1 MHLWYDLSTSSSC
14 LNSISHS
21 PIVLTTRPYGK
32 RYGSKIRPKESLR
45 HSLISYV
52 YNRKRAAFKDED
64 VGLKLETYVFRVNVR
79 SRESIGRSEK
89 RTYVYLV
96 GVRSRIK
103 TYFCGWNLRS
113 KGIKRIRCV
122 KVQYLAVILPCLC

>member
-1 MHLWYDLSTSSSC
+1 M
-14 LNSISHS
+14 
-21 PIVLTTRPYGK
+21 
-32 RYGSKIRPKESLR
+32 
-45 HSLISYV
+45 
-52 YNRKRAAFKDED
+52 
-64 VGLKLETYVFRVNVR
+64 YVFRVNVR

-122 KVQYLAVILPCLC
+122 KVQISSCNITVFMLIERERKLKK